1 MPEPMLLLPEVV
13 QAALRAHQHHRCLVQ
28 VGAASHGEEC
38 RRPWQGKVIQH
49 YLGTFEHDD

>member
-1 MPEPMLLLPEVV
+1 MLLLPEVV